1 MTPNTLKETIFAAE
15 SLAVFG
21 APPAFVEP
29 LHVGHPNVGDRK
41 AILERLESLVDH
53 HGLDASR
60 VLVGEFEERIAEAA
74 GVEHC
79 VATCNATIALE
90 LAIRALDLKGEVIV
104 PSFAHIATAHALQW
118 QEITPVFCDIDP
130 HTRTLDSKKV
140 ESLITAHTTGILGVH
155 LWGQPCDVEGL
166 AEVAE
171 RNRLKVLYDASHA
184 FGCSHKGIMI
194 GGFGDAEIYSFHSD
208 QFLNAFEG
216 GAIVTQDALLAEHLR
231 CLRNFGFDETGE
243 VTGLGIDAN
252 MSGASA
258 AMGLSSLESMH
269 TFVEVNRRNLAR
281 YDLRLTDLP
290 GVVLIT
296 DESLEQRNFHHV
308 VVEVDEE
315 SAGLSRDDLMAVLRA
330 ENVLARRDYHP
341 CCHRMKPY
349 RVRYPEARLRLP
361 QSERLAERVLY
372 LPAGNTMNEPAIDA
386 VCDVIRTAVRHADVV
401 KAMLNEGLKV
411 EG

>member
-15 SLAVFG
+15 SLAILG
-21 APPAFVEP
+21 APPAFEEP
-29 LHVGHPNVGDRK
+29 LRVGQPNMGDRK
-41 AILERLESLVDH
+41 AILERLETVVDQHGPGNNGKLVQ
-53 HGLDASR
+53 
-60 VLVGEFEERIAEAA
+60 EFEERIAEAA
-74 GVEHC
+74 GVKHC
-79 VATCNATIALE
+79 IATCNVTIALE
-90 LAIRALDLKGEVIV
+90 LALRALGLKGEVIV
-104 PSFAHIATAHALQW
+104 PSFACIATAHALQW
-118 QEITPVFCDIDP
+118 QGITPVFCDIDP
-130 HTRTLDSKKV
+130 HTRTLDPKKV

-184 FGCSHKGIMI
+184 FGCSHKGRMI
-194 GGFGDAEIYSFHSD
+194 GGFGDTEIYSFHSD

-216 GAIVTQDALLAEHLR
+216 GAIVTQDGLLAEHLR
-231 CLRNFGFDETGE
+231 RLRNFGFDETGE
-243 VTGLGIDAN
+243 ATGLGIDGM

-290 GVVLIT
+290 GAVLIT

-315 SAGLSRDDLMAVLRA
+315 SAGLSRDELIAVLRA
-330 ENVLARRDYHP
+330 ENIIARRDFHP
-341 CCHRMKPY
+341 CCHRMEPY
-349 RVRYPEARLRLP
+349 RVLYPEARLRLP
-361 QSERLAERVLY
+361 QSERLADRVLC
-372 LPAGNTMNEPAIDA
+372 LPAGNAMNEPAIDA

-401 KAMLNEGLKV
+401 KAKLKD
-411 EG
+411 G